1 MVKIVYCSSKRP
13 EQFWPPRLG
22 YLHQPIIS
30 ISGDLI
36 PSSAVSSHTRDIPHT
51 YTQLKILKKKEN
63 YLINFG
69 TLIIEQSLFLITLC
83 LVFVGLRI
91 WNCKEL
97 RSHAAFRV
105 LIFNM
110 IFLLFF
116 LLRHWDT
123 LWDVCQHWAQGSK
136 ATECQSH
143 SAAAPLFRTRC
154 Q

>member
-51 YTQLKILKKKEN
+51 YTQLKILEKKEN

-97 RSHAAFRV
+97 QPHAAFRV

-110 IFLLFF
+110 NFFAIFPSQT
-116 LLRHWDT
+116 LRYFMRR
-123 LWDVCQHWAQGSK
+123 LSALSPRIKGYRMSK
-136 ATECQSH
+136 SFCCCPAVQD
-143 SAAAPLFRTRC
+143 
-154 Q
+154 